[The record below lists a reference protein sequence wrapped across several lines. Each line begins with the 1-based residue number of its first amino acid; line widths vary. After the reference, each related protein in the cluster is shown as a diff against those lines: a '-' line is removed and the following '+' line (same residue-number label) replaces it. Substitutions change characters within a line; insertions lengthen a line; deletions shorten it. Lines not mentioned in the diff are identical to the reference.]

1 MKRNP
6 IIAGF
11 LSLVIP
17 GLGQIYAGEN
27 AKGGAIIFGAIV
39 IANLNI
45 IILPLISVANPS
57 IPVGPPDA
65 RTLWAYFIPRIVH
78 DVASFWSIA
87 FWVWAIVDAIR
98 TQIRQGKKIGFH

>member
-6 IIAGF
+6 IIAGL
-11 LSLVIP
+11 LSLIVP

-27 AKGGAIIFGAIV
+27 NKGGAIIFGAIV

-45 IILPLISVANPS
+45 ILLPLISVANPT
-57 IPVGPPDA
+57 IPMAAPDS
-65 RTLWAYFIPRIVH
+65 RTIWAYFIPRVVH

-87 FWVWAIVDAIR
+87 YWVWAVVDAVR
-98 TQIRQGKKIGFH
+98 HSLRREMPIGFH